1 MRTLMKVKIPTA
13 AGNEAI
19 KNGSLPEIIGK
30 ALAGLNAEAAYF
42 TSEDGMRTAL
52 IFFDMADSSDI
63 PPAAEPF
70 FMAFDAQIYVRAGD
84 ERRRHARRRRQGDGG
99 RLGHGVRPTMLQPC
113 RGRGDHGGSRGDRY
127 DRSKLTRE
135 RRSNDTQQ

>member
-19 KNGSLPEIIGK
+19 RNGSLPEVVGK
-30 ALAGLNAEAAYF
+30 ALTDLNAEAAYF

-52 IFFDMADSSDI
+52 IVFDMNDPSEI

-70 FMAFDAQIYVRAGD
+70 FMAFDAEITFAPVMNADDMRAGV
-84 ERRRHARRRRQGDGG
+84 G
-99 RLGHGVRPTMLQPC
+99 RAM
-113 RGRGDHGGSRGDRY
+113 
-127 DRSKLTRE
+127 E
-135 RRSNDTQQ
+135 AAA

>member
-1 MRTLMKVKIPTA
+1 MRTMMRVQIPTA

-19 KNGSLPEIIGK
+19 KNGSLPEIMGK
-30 ALAGLNAEAAYF
+30 ALAALNAEAAYF

-70 FMAFDAQIYVRAGD
+70 FMGLDAKITFAPVMNADEMRAGVGKAMED
-84 ERRRHARRRRQGDGG
+84 A
-99 RLGHGVRPTMLQPC
+99 
-113 RGRGDHGGSRGDRY
+113 
-127 DRSKLTRE
+127 
-135 RRSNDTQQ
+135 